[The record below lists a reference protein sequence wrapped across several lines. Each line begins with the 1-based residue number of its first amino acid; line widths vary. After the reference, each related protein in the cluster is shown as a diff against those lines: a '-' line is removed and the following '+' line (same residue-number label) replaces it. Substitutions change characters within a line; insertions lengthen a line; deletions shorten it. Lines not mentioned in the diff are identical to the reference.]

1 MIAQIQNT
9 SFLYINEHRSF
20 MQTQKDNIRKV
31 ILEVAHSEF
40 MEKGFKDTSM
50 RTIALKAGVVLSNIY
65 NYFRNK
71 DEIFREVLSNLLNAI
86 DSTMGEHNSPDYINT
101 DIFCSD
107 EYMRSQIDM
116 FVELVEKHKENF
128 KLLLFKSAGSS
139 LENFRNEITDK
150 HTKIGVEYI
159 ALMKE
164 KYPEINGEISRFF
177 IHTMS
182 SWWISIIAELVMHDL
197 SHDALEDFIREYM
210 EFGTAGW
217 KKVMRVKD

>member
-1 MIAQIQNT
+1 
-9 SFLYINEHRSF
+9 

-31 ILEVAHSEF
+31 ILEVARSEF

-50 RTIALKAGVVLSNIY
+50 RSIALKAGVVLSNIY

-86 DSTMGEHNSPDYINT
+86 DSTMEEHNSPDYINT

-107 EYMRSQIDM
+107 EYMRSQIDL
-116 FVELVEKHKENF
+116 FVELVENHKENF

-139 LENFRNEITDK
+139 LENFRNEITDR

-164 KYPEINGEISRFF
+164 KYPEINGDISGFF